1 LTGVA
6 DEEAVRADAA
16 ASGGPGGAARGSLGG
31 AAGARPWGALRA
43 SQRAAGRAAIHG
55 RGGGAEGAQVIG
67 EVADGLLLLA
77 RGEAGEV
84 VDDDQLAQETI
95 AAVEDHGV
103 VPGEGG
109 EHKEEDAEG
118 QAAAAQQAEAA
129 ADEQVAEHEQADEPG
144 ADEALAEQGEAG
156 GEVEDP
162 HPGVGA
168 GAPAQAEQQGERGER
183 PVAEQV
189 GVDLPQGVEVGHVR
203 ALDEAG
209 DLAAGEVAED
219 VVIERG

>member
-1 LTGVA
+1 LTGG
-6 DEEAVRADAA
+6 RGR
-16 ASGGPGGAARGSLGG
+16 GGGEGGRRGLGRPWGRGEGLAGRRGRGAALGG
-31 AAGARPWGALRA
+31 AEGEPE
-43 SQRAAGRAAIHG
+43 GRG
-55 RGGGAEGAQVIG
+55 QGGDPREGGGAEGAQVIG